1 LVPCIRPE
9 QACVVQPRGVWMP
22 AQAPK
27 PGLSNAMRTLWP
39 GSARTPELGVLGKSG
54 LNKPTMTHVSESPHY
69 LSVTYRWPF
78 GPPGLALARA
88 RDGPFLAGPCLA
100 RPNIAAGRVVLA
112 HGLCRRPRHGPASLF
127 RAGPARG
134 ARPTCRARASCGPR
148 WGAPVLSRGSGD
160 GDGEARVE
168 QEGREEV
175 RRRWRRGE
183 VGRRRE

>member
-1 LVPCIRPE
+1 MVPCIRPE
-9 QACVVQPRGVWMP
+9 QACVVQPRGVWLP

-78 GPPGLALARA
+78 GPPGPALARA
-88 RDGPFLAGPCLA
+88 RAGPFLAGPCLA

-112 HGLCRRPRHGPASLF
+112 HGLYRRPRHGPASLF
-127 RAGPARG
+127 RAGPAREPGLLVGLGPPAAHDG
-134 ARPTCRARASCGPR
+134 ARHRAGTQPR
-148 WGAPVLSRGSGD
+148 EWRRQRRGYG
-160 GDGEARVE
+160 GGEARVE
-168 QEGREEV
+168 
-175 RRRWRRGE
+175 
-183 VGRRRE
+183 